1 MVTVVQD
8 IVLEIQDTRNVIGDM
23 TNESAPDTFLLARL
37 ETQRQSKQVQL
48 ASILGDSRYKTLEL
62 LQLNCLIS

>member
-1 MVTVVQD
+1 MVKLTAKVSDAQLTID
-8 IVLEIQDTRNVIGDM
+8 R
-23 TNESAPDTFLLARL
+23 LLARL

-62 LQLNCLIS
+62 LQLFDFLIC